1 MLPPFTI
8 MTQRNSTLDSHG
20 KKYRLTSVSAHF
32 ICLSREERNSEHV
45 AKFLAELLIEAS
57 SGGGGGGASSLN
69 CYVSSDWILIHLD
82 SSYAYLLVAR

>member
-1 MLPPFTI
+1 MSI
-8 MTQRNSTLDSHG
+8 
-20 KKYRLTSVSAHF
+20 K
-32 ICLSREERNSEHV
+32 RNSEHV

-57 SGGGGGGASSLN
+57 SSGGGGGASSLS

>member
-1 MLPPFTI
+1 
-8 MTQRNSTLDSHG
+8 
-20 KKYRLTSVSAHF
+20 
-32 ICLSREERNSEHV
+32 V

-57 SGGGGGGASSLN
+57 SGGGGGGSASSLS

>member
-1 MLPPFTI
+1 MSI
-8 MTQRNSTLDSHG
+8 
-20 KKYRLTSVSAHF
+20 K
-32 ICLSREERNSEHV
+32 RNSEHV

-57 SGGGGGGASSLN
+57 SSGGGGASSLS